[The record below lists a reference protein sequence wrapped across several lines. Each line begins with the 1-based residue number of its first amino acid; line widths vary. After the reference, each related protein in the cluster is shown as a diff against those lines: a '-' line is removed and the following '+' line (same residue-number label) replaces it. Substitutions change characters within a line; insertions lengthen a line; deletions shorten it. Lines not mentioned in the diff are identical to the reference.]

1 MTWPELAEACV
12 DAINHPERSAGEP
25 PLITLVWTGK
35 CPFPRRG
42 WPRAK
47 RLLCV
52 NPAGERVY
60 HYDATNVLAA
70 MAAHGLIKVA
80 GATEMPF
87 PAPSDPDGVWRMIE
101 SRRGTGSL

>member
-35 CPFPRRG
+35 CPFPHRG

-52 NPAGERVY
+52 NPGGERVY

-80 GATEMPF
+80 GATMPVGDSRVRQ
-87 PAPSDPDGVWRMIE
+87 AAEDGTERT
-101 SRRGTGSL
+101 TGL